1 MNTKYTP
8 EYVIKYGIVPLI
20 LIIGIMKIFKLD
32 NRAIRTEY
40 KVILFAIVTVIVT
53 AMFNRIKRIF
63 NKPAKGE

>member
-20 LIIGIMKIFKLD
+20 LIIGIIKILKLGD
-32 NRAIRTEY
+32 RHIRTEY